1 MTKGGKGG
9 APLRLTIGARL
20 WGILA
25 FFLLAMVLGII
36 ATYIGLVKTGRYL
49 DSSEVGNLRQTVAL
63 KNDLNEIEQ
72 ALNDAA
78 AQKNEMHLVEAKE
91 AARRFDRHL
100 SGLLAI
106 DTANQ
111 SEYSSLQQDF
121 YEYFSVA
128 YWIDKSLIKEGLFS
142 PAIQKNVEK
151 VGVLLPKLHGRIDR
165 IINAKYTIF
174 EHMISV
180 SKKEAADI
188 IKQQTLFLV
197 ALALAGF
204 VLVFAVIRS
213 IIKPITSL
221 VAATKELGTGNLDVR
236 TAVKSAD
243 EIGDLGVS
251 FNAMADRLK
260 EDRDSLRDLLQE
272 REKMQ
277 KVILKTNKNLKEANR
292 LLQQVDVAKTNF
304 LASMSHELRTPLNAM
319 INFTALV
326 IEDWDDLKTDE
337 KWFAKAKDMLERV
350 KSSSYHLLDMINDIL
365 DLAKIESG
373 KMTLDLQESDLA
385 EIAGDCATSLE
396 SLAKKKN
403 LRLILNAEKTPNP
416 IICDRRK
423 VKQIA
428 LNLLGNAIKFTD
440 SGQITVSVRREG
452 TDEGWYALEVADTG
466 IGIDPE
472 HQQIIFNRFEQVDNS
487 DTRLHAGTGLG
498 LNLVKELT
506 EMHGGKIV
514 LESEPGKG
522 SVFTVHLPARANPPT
537 PAI

>member
-1 MTKGGKGG
+1 MGDSGVLPAGDG
-9 APLRLTIGARL
+9 AGH
-20 WGILA
+20 
-25 FFLLAMVLGII
+25 
-36 ATYIGLVKTGRYL
+36 
-49 DSSEVGNLRQTVAL
+49 N
-63 KNDLNEIEQ
+63 
-72 ALNDAA
+72 
-78 AQKNEMHLVEAKE
+78 
-91 AARRFDRHL
+91 RHVH
-100 SGLLAI
+100 G
-106 DTANQ
+106 DKANWD
-111 SEYSSLQQDF
+111 EYSSLRQDF
-121 YEYFSVA
+121 HDYFSAA
-128 YWIDKSLIKEGLFS
+128 YSVDKSLIQEGLFS

-151 VGVLLPKLHGRIDR
+151 VGILLPKLHGRIDR
-165 IINAKYTIF
+165 AINTKYALF
-174 EHMISV
+174 ERMISV
-180 SKKEAADI
+180 SKKEAAGI
-188 IKQQTLFLV
+188 IIEQTLFLV
-197 ALALAGF
+197 TLALAGF

-221 VAATKELGTGNLDVR
+221 VAATKELGAGKLDVR
-236 TAVKSAD
+236 INVKSAD

-260 EDRDSLRDLLQE
+260 EDRDSLRDLLEE

-277 KVILKTNKNLKEANR
+277 KVILKTNKNLKEANS
-292 LLQQVDVAKTNF
+292 LLQQADVAKTNF

-373 KMTLDLQESDLA
+373 KMTLDLQEADLA
-385 EIAGDCATSLE
+385 EIAGDCAASLE
-396 SLAKKKN
+396 SLAKKKD
-403 LRLILNAEKTPNP
+403 LRLILNVEKTPNP

-423 VKQIA
+423 VKQIV

-452 TDEGWYALEVADTG
+452 ADERWYALEVADTG
-466 IGIDPE
+466 IGIDPK

-506 EMHGGKIV
+506 EMHGGKV
-514 LESEPGKG
+514 AVESEPGKG
-522 SVFTVHLPARANPPT
+522 SVFTVHLPDRAIPPVH
-537 PAI
+537 AI